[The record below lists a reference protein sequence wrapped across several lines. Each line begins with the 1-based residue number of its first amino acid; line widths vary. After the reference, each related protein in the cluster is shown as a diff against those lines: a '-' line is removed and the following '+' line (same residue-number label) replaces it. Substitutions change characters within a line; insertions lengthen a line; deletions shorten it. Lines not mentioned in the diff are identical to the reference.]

1 VLGVFLG
8 LIFVEQGNDLAH
20 HCVHRFA
27 LIPDRLCNGDDPDAM
42 LIRKRSPSQHGGS
55 VSAAEVE
62 EESRLRASMAD
73 RVRAIGCPAGYG
85 ERQRRNDSDRLHQL
99 NCKRLSPRSCGGGTL
114 TNAEDAEE
122 AQLMARLAAYH
133 ESPEGRAR
141 SRIFKLEL
149 QTFAEG
155 LSTAEQNELDSLRT
169 LYPDLPLDANDPIRE
184 TFEAFAEAVKG
195 ALKPAP
201 SPR

>member
-1 VLGVFLG
+1 MLSARTAVGRDRNGAHGFTIDLTLAKA
-8 LIFVEQGNDLAH
+8 LRNDQQ
-20 HCVHRFA
+20 
-27 LIPDRLCNGDDPDAM
+27 RLSE
-42 LIRKRSPSQHGGS
+42 LTRKRSPSQHGGY
-55 VSAAEVE
+55 VSPAEVE
-62 EESRLRASMAD
+62 EESRLRASIAD

-99 NCKRLSPRSCGGGTL
+99 NCKRLSPRSCGGTL

-169 LYPDLPLDANDPIRE
+169 LYPDLPFDPNDPPKE